1 MKRMMI
7 RLALALLLALPLA
20 AFAQN
25 STPRVLMDTSHGPIL
40 IELDGVHTPNHAA
53 NFLAYVDAG
62 RYNNTLIQR
71 VAKDFVVQGGNFKLD
86 YTGISKFPNIASERN
101 NTGRLSNLRGTLA
114 MALTANGA
122 GGYSVNTANSEF
134 FFNARD
140 NANLDPNFTAFGR
153 IIFGHGVLESMNT
166 TPRFHAASEDPVTFP
181 VIRKV
186 VRTSA
191 FPLLPLHTGAWY
203 DPEKSGRGF
212 NIEVSTPHGGNGD
225 LLLVVYWYDY
235 KDGEQ
240 IWMNGAAQ
248 FALGA
253 NQVVVPLQITRGG
266 QFGAAFNPSQV
277 QSTPNW
283 GQLTVR
289 FTACDRAFLS
299 YTSQFGNGEF
309 NLQRLT
315 IPSGSTCAG
324 G

>member
-1 MKRMMI
+1 MLI

-20 AFAQN
+20 AHAQN

-40 IELDGVHTPNHAA
+40 IELDGVHTPRHTA

-62 RYNNTLIQR
+62 RYNNTLMQR
-71 VAKDFVVQGGNFKLD
+71 VAKDFVVQGGALRADF
-86 YTGISKFPNIASERN
+86 TAFPTFPNIDSERSN
-101 NTGRLSNLRGTLA
+101 AGRLSNVRGTLA
-114 MALTANGA
+114 MALTWNNN
-122 GGYSVNTANSEF
+122 GGYSVNTANSDF
-134 FFNARD
+134 FFNVRD
-140 NANLDPNFTAFGR
+140 NSSTLNEHFTAFGR
-153 IIFGHGVLESMNT
+153 IVFGLGALDSMSNL
-166 TPRFHAASEDPVTFP
+166 PLLDVQSQLPVVSP

-191 FPLLPLHTGAWY
+191 FPILPLHTGAWY
-203 DPEKSGRGF
+203 DPQKAGRGF
-212 NIEVSTPHGGNGD
+212 NIEVSTAAPGSSD
-225 LLLVVYWYDY
+225 LLLVVYWYDF

-240 IWMNGAAQ
+240 VWMSGVAP

-253 NQVVVPLQITRGG
+253 NQVVVPMQISTGG
-266 QFGAAFNPSQV
+266 QFGPAFDPAQV
-277 QSTPNW
+277 QSSPNW

-299 YTSQFGNGEF
+299 YTSEFGNGEF

-315 IPSGSTCAG
+315 IPSGSSCVG

>member
-1 MKRMMI
+1 MMI
-7 RLALALLLALPLA
+7 RLALGLLLALPLA
-20 AFAQN
+20 ALAQN

-40 IELDGVHTPNHAA
+40 IELDGVHTPNHTA

-62 RYNNTLIQR
+62 RYNNTLIER
-71 VAKDFVVQGGNFKLD
+71 IDKDFVVQGGLYKTD
-86 YTGISKFPNIASERN
+86 YSGISKFPNIDSERN
-101 NTGRLSNLRGTLA
+101 NAGRLSNLRGTIA
-114 MALTANGA
+114 MALVRNNN
-122 GGYSVNTANSEF
+122 GGYSVNTANSQF

-153 IIFGHGVLESMNT
+153 IIFGLGTLESMNT
-166 TPRFHAASEDPVTFP
+166 TPRFFGTSEDPVTFP
-181 VIRKV
+181 VIKRV

-191 FPLLPLHTGAWY
+191 FPILPLHTGAWY
-203 DPEKSGRGF
+203 DPQKSGRGF
-212 NIEVSTPHGGNGD
+212 NIEVTTANGGNGD
-225 LLLVVYWYDY
+225 PLLVVYWYDF

-240 IWMNGAAQ
+240 IWMSGVAP

-253 NQVVVPLQITRGG
+253 NQVVVPLQISRGG
-266 QFGAAFNPSQV
+266 QFGAAFDPAQV